1 MKHFT
6 ITRDKAAELLG
17 ISTRTI
23 DRYIKSWKLGYKKVA
38 NKVFLAVEEVDAL
51 KSEFA
56 VLHQEVSTEL
66 ISESDSSSLVSSEK
80 SAPVVKTSVDTA
92 AILDRLDKFSLM
104 LVEKDKNIEE
114 KTKLI
119 RVMQARIS
127 ELETKIQSMIAL
139 PQYNEEKQAAIE
151 EKKMLEEKLD
161 MLKERLKEQET
172 KTIVL
177 FCFAI
182 VLLVVGVF
190 LWKIS

>member
-6 ITRDKAAELLG
+6 ITRDKAAELLW

-23 DRYIKSWKLGYKKVA
+23 DRYIKSGKLWYKKVA

-66 ISESDSSSLVSSEK
+66 ISEADSQTVVPVSNG
-80 SAPVVKTSVDTA
+80 APAVKTSVDTA
-92 AILDRLDKFSLM
+92 AILDRMDKFSLM

-114 KTKLI
+114 KSKLI

-151 EKKMLEEKLD
+151 EKKMLEEKLE
-161 MLKERLKEQET
+161 MLKERLKEQ
-172 KTIVL
+172 
-177 FCFAI
+177 
-182 VLLVVGVF
+182 
-190 LWKIS
+190 